1 MTPNPLRLLIVE
13 DHKGLA
19 ENLFEFFGD
28 AERYTLDFAPDGLTA
43 LHLVATRH
51 YDVIILDVMLPGVSG
66 FTICRRLR
74 QELGCWTPV
83 IMVTAKDQLDDKEAG
98 FEAGADDY
106 LVKPFNLK
114 ELKLRVE
121 ALARRGGARAS
132 GELAVDGIRYDPGTL
147 TLSVQGKGSLELSGI
162 SARMFECLIRAYPD
176 VLSYEELTDS
186 VWGERDVDRNTVR
199 THAYALRKLL
209 QQRFGIALIKTL
221 HGRGYRLVAPGDAA

>member
-1 MTPNPLRLLIVE
+1 MTANPLRLLIVE

-28 AERYTLDFAPDGLTA
+28 AQRYTLDFAPDGLTA

-74 QELGCWTPV
+74 RELGCWTPV

-147 TLSVQGKGSLELSGI
+147 TLSVHGKGSLELSGI
-162 SARMFECLIRAYPD
+162 SARMFECLIRAYPHF
-176 VLSYEELTDS
+176 LSYEELTDA